1 VNWER
6 ITADAVRRVEV
17 CAVREQL
24 MNAMTSS
31 EQIAGG
37 DPTTNEFEGE
47 IREFVRKDVA
57 PWRKRPDRV
66 DASADTQ
73 AADNVSMLV
82 QRVAGASMSEIDNVI
97 EELRTMR
104 EYLRSE
110 GERVQREIAGY
121 ATVSQTAAAS
131 MKVIAESMSQWRSAS
146 GAPTPPPY
154 RG

>member
-1 VNWER
+1 
-6 ITADAVRRVEV
+6 
-17 CAVREQL
+17 
-24 MNAMTSS
+24 MSAMTSS
-31 EQIAGG
+31 EQIGG
-37 DPTTNEFEGE
+37 NPTTNEFEGE

-57 PWRKRPDRV
+57 PWRKRPERM

-73 AADNVSMLV
+73 ADNVSMLV

-97 EELRTMR
+97 EELRSMR

-131 MKVIAESMSQWRSAS
+131 MKVIAESMSQWRNAS
-146 GAPTPPPY
+146 GAPTPPPF

>member
-1 VNWER
+1 
-6 ITADAVRRVEV
+6 
-17 CAVREQL
+17 
-24 MNAMTSS
+24 MSAMTSS
-31 EQIAGG
+31 EHIAG
-37 DPTTNEFEGE
+37 DNPTTNEFEGE

-57 PWRKRPDRV
+57 PWRKRPERV

-73 AADNVSMLV
+73 ADNVSMLV

-97 EELRTMR
+97 EELRSMR

-131 MKVIAESMSQWRSAS
+131 MKVIAESMAQWRSAS
-146 GAPTPPPY
+146 GSPTPPPF

>member
-1 VNWER
+1 
-6 ITADAVRRVEV
+6 
-17 CAVREQL
+17 
-24 MNAMTSS
+24 MSAMTSS
-31 EQIAGG
+31 EHIA
-37 DPTTNEFEGE
+37 DANPTTNEFEGE

-66 DASADTQ
+66 DASDTQ
-73 AADNVSMLV
+73 AENVSMLV

-97 EELRTMR
+97 DELRSMR
-104 EYLRSE
+104 EFLRSE

-146 GAPTPPPY
+146 GSPTPPPF

>member
-1 VNWER
+1 
-6 ITADAVRRVEV
+6 
-17 CAVREQL
+17 
-24 MNAMTSS
+24 MSAMTSS

-37 DPTTNEFEGE
+37 NPTPNEFEGE

-57 PWRKRPDRV
+57 PWRKRPDRA
-66 DASADTQ
+66 DASADPQ
-73 AADNVSMLV
+73 ADNVSMLV

-131 MKVIAESMSQWRSAS
+131 MKVIAESMSQWRNAS

>member
-1 VNWER
+1 
-6 ITADAVRRVEV
+6 
-17 CAVREQL
+17 

-31 EQIAGG
+31 EHIAG
-37 DPTTNEFEGE
+37 DNPTTNEFEGE

-57 PWRKRPDRV
+57 PWRKRPERV
-66 DASADTQ
+66 DTSADTQ
-73 AADNVSMLV
+73 GENVSMLV
-82 QRVAGASMSEIDNVI
+82 QRVAGASIGEIDNVI

-121 ATVSQTAAAS
+121 AMVSQTAAAS
-131 MKVIAESMSQWRSAS
+131 MKVIAESMAQWRGAS
-146 GAPTPPPY
+146 GSPTPPPF